1 MSQQEKQQQT
11 GGRTREKSRPKTP
24 RHYQVVFHNDDTTT
38 MDFVVM
44 LLVTVFGKPQDQ
56 ALFLMLKV
64 HHEGQAIVGVYTY
77 DIARSK
83 TEKATQMAR
92 DAGFPLR
99 ITYQP
104 ASNDLL
110 PF

>member
-1 MSQQEKQQQT
+1 MSQQGQQQHS
-11 GGRTREKSRPKTP
+11 GGRPQKEYSPKQP
-24 RHYQVVFHNDDTTT
+24 QHYEVVFHNDDVTT

-44 LLVTVFGKPQDQ
+44 LLVTVFGRRQEE
-56 ALFLMLKV
+56 AIYLMLKV
-64 HHEGQAIVGVYTY
+64 HHEGSAVVGTYTL

-83 TEKATQMAR
+83 TDKATRMAR

-99 ITYQP
+99 ITYRP
-104 ASNDLL
+104 AGL

>member
-1 MSQQEKQQQT
+1 MGQHETQHQS
-11 GGRTREKSRPKTP
+11 GGRTREKQRPKTP
-24 RHYQVVFHNDDTTT
+24 RHYDVLFHNDDVTT

-44 LLVTVFGKPQDQ
+44 LLVTVFGRPNDQ

-64 HHEGQAIVGVYTY
+64 HHEGCAIVGTYTY

-83 TEKATQMAR
+83 AEKATRMAR

-104 ASNDLL
+104 SNEGL